1 MSPTRPESKIFGF
14 FDIIHGYKNFFSS
27 LMDNICCNPDTKNS
41 WSKKD
46 FLDLHEKTNSEI
58 TPLFRQD
65 YNNSNITYH
74 LYVLVPAAEI
84 RDHETGLVSGPF
96 FWFQSRQLFPE
107 THETEANSTSY
118 LSILTL
124 SILYYVQTY
133 YFQQKVLSR
142 VLTLAC

>member
-1 MSPTRPESKIFGF
+1 MYGIALAMVV
-14 FDIIHGYKNFFSS
+14 YKQGRAKWRNCR
-27 LMDNICCNPDTKNS
+27 LAIYVM
-41 WSKKD
+41 
-46 FLDLHEKTNSEI
+46 
-58 TPLFRQD
+58 
-65 YNNSNITYH
+65 
-74 LYVLVPAAEI
+74 YVLVAAAEI

-133 YFQQKVLSR
+133 YF
-142 VLTLAC
+142 

>member
-65 YNNSNITYH
+65 YNNSNNAYH
-74 LYVLVPAAEI
+74 LYVLLY
-84 RDHETGLVSGPF
+84 D
-96 FWFQSRQLFPE
+96 
-107 THETEANSTSY
+107 
-118 LSILTL
+118 SILTL
-124 SILYYVQTY
+124 RCQIIESIRLAFSDFFPPYLHFFHPIILANFPPYSFIRHNFSRISLIQAY
-133 YFQQKVLSR
+133 SFMYF
-142 VLTLAC
+142 